1 MTVLNLDFLEYYD
14 PFQSIFSLL
23 KKFVNF
29 NFVLH
34 NNTSFLFNRRES
46 WVIDERGLLFL
57 AFTKNNQNFP
67 IFANIKECASY
78 SLKSPIS
85 PNVYTR
91 HSERPY
97 SWAVRLCV
105 YTGVWRY
112 LTSTRGRQPTFRLI
126 KHCNFPIGCTWK
138 NR

>member
-57 AFTKNNQNFP
+57 AFTKIIKIFLSLP
-67 IFANIKECASY
+67 I
-78 SLKSPIS
+78 LR
-85 PNVYTR
+85 NVPHTR
-91 HSERPY
+91 
-97 SWAVRLCV
+97 
-105 YTGVWRY
+105 
-112 LTSTRGRQPTFRLI
+112 
-126 KHCNFPIGCTWK
+126 
-138 NR
+138 